1 MILFSKL
8 ASLGS
13 LPTHSP
19 NPSCNLTDD
28 VTYSKV
34 KDLTT
39 VFSIL
44 KGERERKEKEE
55 GQHERRTFLFQS
67 WGQLENGQK
76 GKKM

>member
-1 MILFSKL
+1 MKGSKGRVSDDPILKT
-8 ASLGS
+8 SLS
-13 LPTHSP
+13 FPTHSP

-44 KGERERKEKEE
+44 KGEREKK
-55 GQHERRTFLFQS
+55 
-67 WGQLENGQK
+67 K
-76 GKKM
+76 GKGRGTA